1 MYEAVTA
8 RPAYKAHRP
17 VSRHPWPSGMLAY
30 FSYMADAP
38 AAEADRFPH
47 RATSTPTV
55 IPGPSHCRA
64 AKRRRSVPCLAHP
77 ARRFDD
83 TRADRG
89 SGICCINSVRRPRM
103 RETEQQEPSS
113 SLQTRSIFSS
123 ITGSVNAMRAPS
135 PGHASSALVRP
146 SWGVLQPL
154 VGSRVPT
161 GRGCAVLGVAAG
173 DDDTLAIWRRLQ
185 HLREYAQTLVTP
197 RSRGRAPSRAASIW
211 IGDDS
216 RE

>member
-1 MYEAVTA
+1 MYKAVTA
-8 RPAYKAHRP
+8 RPAYKAHRR

-47 RATSTPTV
+47 RATSTPTA

-77 ARRFDD
+77 ARRFGD

-89 SGICCINSVRRPRM
+89 SGTCCIHSVRRPRM

-113 SLQTRSIFSS
+113 SLQTRSNFSS

-135 PGHASSALVRP
+135 PGHASGASSNPCWIESPDRSRLCRPRRCRWRRRHACNMEAPPASPGVRP
-146 SWGVLQPL
+146 DS
-154 VGSRVPT
+154 
-161 GRGCAVLGVAAG
+161 C
-173 DDDTLAIWRRLQ
+173 
-185 HLREYAQTLVTP
+185 H
-197 RSRGRAPSRAASIW
+197 AS
-211 IGDDS
+211 
-216 RE
+216 